1 LAVLRGKEILL
12 VFPLLFLDNA
22 EAAAAIFF
30 GFIQKERF
38 FKE

>member
-1 LAVLRGKEILL
+1 VFGGKEILL

-22 EAAAAIFF
+22 KAAAIFF
-30 GFIQKERF
+30 GFIQKGRF